1 MDDYLFL
8 AKTNEAHCIKTMVE
22 LLHHVVKIGCFI
34 ITDTSINLRMID
46 SNKKILIDC
55 SLFGR
60 NFSLFYFDNTIE
72 NRQLNCGVNLNHMFK
87 MIRSIKKRDTIE
99 LYIRKESPNEL
110 NLRLV
115 PKDLSRVTISKL
127 MIQNVHSLDVEL
139 PNLYSN
145 NILVNSIEFSKACKD
160 LLSISPSLLIT
171 AQKYF
176 IKLHSDVHSIF
187 SRTVILGTYNE
198 SMEKEPYLY
207 SEEFDN
213 EFLSKILKISGLH
226 HSINLCFDENSPFN
240 IRSKV
245 GSLGE
250 ISLFLKSKKQLEQ
263 EKYMG

>member
-1 MDDYLFL
+1 MDEFLFL
-8 AKTNEAHCIKTMVE
+8 AKTQEAHCIKTMVE

-34 ITDTSINLRMID
+34 ITPSSINLRMID

-55 SLFGR
+55 SLLGR

-72 NRQLNCGVNLNHMFK
+72 NEQLNCGVNLNHMFK

-99 LYIRKESPNEL
+99 LYIRKDSPNEL
-110 NLRLV
+110 NLKLV

-139 PNLYSN
+139 PNPYSN

-160 LLSISPSLLIT
+160 LLSISPSLSIK

-187 SRTVILGTYNE
+187 SRTVILGNYNE
-198 SMEKEPYLY
+198 SMEENHYLY

-226 HSINLCFDENSPFN
+226 QSINLCFDENSPFN
-240 IRSKV
+240 IRSRV

-250 ISLFLKSKKQLEQ
+250 ISLFLKSKKQLEE

>member
-1 MDDYLFL
+1 M
-8 AKTNEAHCIKTMVE
+8 
-22 LLHHVVKIGCFI
+22 G
-34 ITDTSINLRMID
+34 
-46 SNKKILIDC
+46 
-55 SLFGR
+55 
-60 NFSLFYFDNTIE
+60 
-72 NRQLNCGVNLNHMFK
+72 GVNLNHMFK

-99 LYIRKESPNEL
+99 LYIRKDSPNEL
-110 NLRLV
+110 NLKLV

-139 PNLYSN
+139 PNPYSN

-160 LLSISPSLLIT
+160 LLSISPSLSIK

-187 SRTVILGTYNE
+187 SRTVILGNYNE
-198 SMEKEPYLY
+198 TMETDPYLY

-226 HSINLCFDENSPFN
+226 QSISLCFDENSPFN
-240 IRSKV
+240 IRSRV

-250 ISLFLKSKKQLEQ
+250 ISLFLKSKKQLEE

>member
-1 MDDYLFL
+1 
-8 AKTNEAHCIKTMVE
+8 
-22 LLHHVVKIGCFI
+22 
-34 ITDTSINLRMID
+34 
-46 SNKKILIDC
+46 
-55 SLFGR
+55 
-60 NFSLFYFDNTIE
+60 
-72 NRQLNCGVNLNHMFK
+72 MFK

-99 LYIRKESPNEL
+99 LYIKKDSPNEL

-207 SEEFDN
+207 QEEFDN